1 LIYQIKVKIEDHE
14 KVEKAVKLS
23 KEKYCG
29 VSAMLSMVC
38 PIEFKIEYL

>member
-1 LIYQIKVKIEDHE
+1 LIYQIKVKTEDQE
-14 KVEKAVKLS
+14 KVQKAVNLS

-38 PIEFKIEYL
+38 PIEFTIEYL